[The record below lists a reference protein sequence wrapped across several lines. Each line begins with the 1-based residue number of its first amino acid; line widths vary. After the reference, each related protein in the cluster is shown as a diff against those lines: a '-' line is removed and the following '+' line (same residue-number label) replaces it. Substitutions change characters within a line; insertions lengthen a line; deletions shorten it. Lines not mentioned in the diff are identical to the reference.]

1 MKNRSKGIALSYVNS
16 GLSMICGLF
25 LSSYLLRMLGDTEYG
40 VYQTVSAFANYL
52 VLFEFGTGTVM
63 TRNLSMC
70 FGKKASREE
79 IDKNV
84 STIWTITNILAVFIL
99 IVSVVF
105 YCLIGVI
112 YTKSLTVEQIAYS
125 RKIFVFITF
134 YLFFSFYT
142 QTMNGVVLACEKYT
156 FSSSVSVIKL
166 IVRTLLLTAL
176 IFLFKYSIVIAIVD
190 MCLSLIIACYEYLY
204 CIKKCNIK
212 FTMKYFDKQIFKNAL
227 PLCMA
232 IFMQTIVNQA
242 NNNVDKFVIG
252 IMLTPELV
260 ALYSVGMYVFSS
272 FSSFTTIPISMYAP
286 QIVKNV
292 AGGMRGKELTKTLIE
307 PSRLITL
314 IGGSILFGF
323 VAAGKQFITI
333 VYGKSYIQAY
343 IIAVLVMVPMFM
355 NMSNGV
361 IINILDAMNKRIYR
375 SNVLLLTTIANIILT
390 VILIKNHGIVG
401 AAFATAICTFVGQVI
416 IMNIYYSKNIG
427 ISVMYLFKETYKGML
442 LYQLVASVVAYFVGQ
457 AINNV
462 YLSFVASIV
471 LYLLIFGV
479 AFVVDKRNKNELKQ
493 IFSMVKRK
501 ND

>member
-1 MKNRSKGIALSYVNS
+1 MKNRNKGIALSYLNS

-70 FGKKASREE
+70 FGKKASKEE
-79 IDKNV
+79 IEKNV
-84 STIWTITNILAVFIL
+84 STIWTITNILAVIIL

-112 YTKSLTVEQIAYS
+112 YTKSLTVEQISYG
-125 RKIFVFITF
+125 RKIFIFITF
-134 YLFFSFYT
+134 YLIFSFYT
-142 QTMNGVVLACEKYT
+142 QTMNGVVLACERYT
-156 FSSSVSVIKL
+156 FTSSVSVVKV

-176 IFLFKYSIVIAIVD
+176 IFFFKYSIIIAIVD
-190 MCLSLIIACYEYLY
+190 MCLSLIIAVYEYFY
-204 CIKKCNIK
+204 CIKKCNMK
-212 FTMKYFDKQIFKNAL
+212 FTMKYFDKHILKSAL
-227 PLCMA
+227 PLCLA

-260 ALYSVGMYVFSS
+260 ALYSVGMYIFGS

-292 AGGMRGKELTKTLIE
+292 ASGMKGKELTKTLIA
-307 PSRLITL
+307 PSRLMTL

-323 VAAGKQFITI
+323 IAAGKQFVTI

-343 IIAVLVMVPMFM
+343 IIAVLVMVPMFI

-361 IINILDAMNKRIYR
+361 LVNVLDAMNKRIYR
-375 SNVLLLTTIANIILT
+375 SNILLLTTVANIILT

-401 AAFATAICTFVGQVI
+401 AAFATAVCTFVGQIV
-416 IMNIYYSKNIG
+416 IMNIYYSKKIG
-427 ISVMYLFKETYKGML
+427 ISVMFLFKETYKGIL
-442 LYQLVASVVAYFVGQ
+442 LYQVVAAVVSYFIGQ

-462 YLSFVASIV
+462 YLSFVISII
-471 LYLLIFGV
+471 LYLLVFGI
-479 AFVVDKRNKNELKQ
+479 AFVIDKRNKKELKQ
-493 IFSMVKRK
+493 IVSMVKRK

>member
-1 MKNRSKGIALSYVNS
+1 MKNRSKGIVLSYVNS

-84 STIWTITNILAVFIL
+84 STIWSITNILAIFIL

-134 YLFFSFYT
+134 YLVFSFYT

-156 FSSSVSVIKL
+156 FSSFVSVIKL

-190 MCLSLIIACYEYLY
+190 MCLSLIVVCYEYLY

-323 VAAGKQFITI
+323 VAVGKQFITI

-343 IIAVLVMVPMFM
+343 IIAVLVMVPMFI

-361 IINILDAMNKRIYR
+361 IVNVLDAMNKRIYR
-375 SNVLLLTTIANIILT
+375 SNVLLLTTISNIILT

-401 AAFATAICTFVGQVI
+401 AAFATAICTFVGQIV

-442 LYQLVASVVAYFVGQ
+442 LYQIVASVVAYFVGQ

-462 YLSFVASIV
+462 YLSFVASIL

>member
-190 MCLSLIIACYEYLY
+190 IFLSLIIACYEYLY

>member
-63 TRNLSMC
+63 TRNLSVC

-134 YLFFSFYT
+134 YLVFSFYT

-204 CIKKCNIK
+204 CIKKCKIK

-343 IIAVLVMVPMFM
+343 IIAVLVMVPMFI

-361 IINILDAMNKRIYR
+361 VINVLDAMNKRIYR

>member
-1 MKNRSKGIALSYVNS
+1 MKNRSKGIVLSYVNS

-84 STIWTITNILAVFIL
+84 STIWSITNILAIFIL

-112 YTKSLTVEQIAYS
+112 YTKSLTVEQIAYG

-134 YLFFSFYT
+134 YLVFSFYT
-142 QTMNGVVLACEKYT
+142 QTMNGVVLACEKYS
-156 FSSSVSVIKL
+156 FSSFVSVIKI

-190 MCLSLIIACYEYLY
+190 MCLSLIVVCYEYLY

-307 PSRLITL
+307 QSRLITL

-323 VAAGKQFITI
+323 VAVGKQFITI

-343 IIAVLVMVPMFM
+343 IIAVLVMVPMFI

-361 IINILDAMNKRIYR
+361 IVNVLDAMNKRIYR

-401 AAFATAICTFVGQVI
+401 AAFATAICTFVGQVV

-462 YLSFVASIV
+462 YLSFIASIV
-471 LYLLIFGV
+471 SYLLIFGV

>member
-1 MKNRSKGIALSYVNS
+1 MKNRSKGIVLSYVNS

-84 STIWTITNILAVFIL
+84 STIWTITNILAIFIL

-134 YLFFSFYT
+134 YLVFSFYT

-190 MCLSLIIACYEYLY
+190 MCLSLIIVCYEYFY

-323 VAAGKQFITI
+323 VAVGKQFITI

-343 IIAVLVMVPMFM
+343 IIAVLVMVPMFI

-361 IINILDAMNKRIYR
+361 IINVLDAMNKRIYR

-401 AAFATAICTFVGQVI
+401 AAFATAICTFVGQIV

-442 LYQLVASVVAYFVGQ
+442 LYQIVASVVAYFVGQ

>member
-1 MKNRSKGIALSYVNS
+1 MKNRSKGIVLSYVNS

-84 STIWTITNILAVFIL
+84 STICSITNILAIFIL

-134 YLFFSFYT
+134 YLVFSFYT

-156 FSSSVSVIKL
+156 FSSFVSVIKL

-190 MCLSLIIACYEYLY
+190 MCLSLIVVCYEYLY

-323 VAAGKQFITI
+323 VAVGKQFITI

-343 IIAVLVMVPMFM
+343 IIAVLVMVPMFI

-361 IINILDAMNKRIYR
+361 IVNVLDAMNKRIYR
-375 SNVLLLTTIANIILT
+375 SNVLLLTTISNIILT

-401 AAFATAICTFVGQVI
+401 AAFATAICTFVGQIV

-442 LYQLVASVVAYFVGQ
+442 LYQIVASVVAYFVGQ

-462 YLSFVASIV
+462 YLSFVASIL

>member
-1 MKNRSKGIALSYVNS
+1 MKNRSKGIVLSYVNS

-84 STIWTITNILAVFIL
+84 STIWSITNILAIFIL

-134 YLFFSFYT
+134 YLVFSFYT

-156 FSSSVSVIKL
+156 FSSFVSVIKL

-190 MCLSLIIACYEYLY
+190 MCLSLIVVCYEYLY

-323 VAAGKQFITI
+323 VAVGKQFITI

-343 IIAVLVMVPMFM
+343 IIAVLVMVPMFI

-361 IINILDAMNKRIYR
+361 IVNVLDAMNKRIYR

-401 AAFATAICTFVGQVI
+401 AAFATAICTFVGQVV
-416 IMNIYYSKNIG
+416 IMNIYYSKNIE

-442 LYQLVASVVAYFVGQ
+442 LYQIVASVVAYFVGQ

>member
-125 RKIFVFITF
+125 RNIFVFITF
-134 YLFFSFYT
+134 YLVFSFYT

-176 IFLFKYSIVIAIVD
+176 IFILKYSIVIAIVD
-190 MCLSLIIACYEYLY
+190 MCLSLIIA
-204 CIKKCNIK
+204 
-212 FTMKYFDKQIFKNAL
+212 
-227 PLCMA
+227 
-232 IFMQTIVNQA
+232 
-242 NNNVDKFVIG
+242 
-252 IMLTPELV
+252 
-260 ALYSVGMYVFSS
+260 
-272 FSSFTTIPISMYAP
+272 
-286 QIVKNV
+286 
-292 AGGMRGKELTKTLIE
+292 
-307 PSRLITL
+307 
-314 IGGSILFGF
+314 
-323 VAAGKQFITI
+323 
-333 VYGKSYIQAY
+333 
-343 IIAVLVMVPMFM
+343 
-355 NMSNGV
+355 
-361 IINILDAMNKRIYR
+361 
-375 SNVLLLTTIANIILT
+375 
-390 VILIKNHGIVG
+390 
-401 AAFATAICTFVGQVI
+401 
-416 IMNIYYSKNIG
+416 
-427 ISVMYLFKETYKGML
+427 
-442 LYQLVASVVAYFVGQ
+442 
-457 AINNV
+457 
-462 YLSFVASIV
+462 
-471 LYLLIFGV
+471 
-479 AFVVDKRNKNELKQ
+479 
-493 IFSMVKRK
+493 
-501 ND
+501 